1 MWDQR
6 GAGLSRR
13 HDCGAYTTASVEGDL
28 EALIDHVSP
37 GRPVVLIGESWG
49 GMYASLYI
57 NHHPDRVA
65 GAVLI
70 EPGPLNAAMFESVKN
85 DIYDLDFFS
94 EWLNDDVWDG
104 QFLTP
109 DDHARADY
117 HRMLGV
123 RDSQPRFHQDALNP
137 APIWRLGAVASRC
150 VMNTGLKDGKAVYDF
165 TDQLAAFTRPVLFV
179 AGADSEVVGP
189 ALQERQRQLYPA
201 SELVT
206 IAGAGHDVAWT
217 RTAETLTAIRS
228 YLAEVQ

>member
-1 MWDQR
+1 
-6 GAGLSRR
+6 
-13 HDCGAYTTASVEGDL
+13 
-28 EALIDHVSP
+28 
-37 GRPVVLIGESWG
+37 LIGESWG

-57 NHHPDRVA
+57 NHHPDRIA

-70 EPGPLNAAMFESVKN
+70 EAGPLNAAMFESIKN
-85 DIYDLDFFS
+85 DLYNLDFFS

-117 HRMLGV
+117 HRMLGFL
-123 RDSQPRFHQDALNP
+123 DAQPKSHQDAVHP

-165 TDQLAAFTRPVLFV
+165 TDQLAAFTKPVLFI
-179 AGADSEVVGP
+179 AGANSEVEGP
-189 ALQERQRQLYPA
+189 TLQERQRHLYPA
-201 SELVT
+201 SALVT
-206 IAGAGHDVAWT
+206 IAGAGHDVSWT
-217 RTAETLTAIRS
+217 QTAETLAAIRS

>member
-13 HDCGAYTTASVEGDL
+13 HDCDAYTMAGVEGDL
-28 EALIDHVSP
+28 SALVEHVSP
-37 GRPVVLIGESWG
+37 GRPVRLIGQSWG

-70 EPGPLNAAMFESVKN
+70 EPGPLNAEMFDVVNK
-85 DIYDLDFFS
+85 DLYDLDVFS

-117 HRMLGV
+117 HRLLGV
-123 RDSQPRFHQDALNP
+123 RDSQPKFHQDKANP
-137 APIWRLGAVASRC
+137 APFWRLGAIASRC
-150 VMNTGLKDGKAVYDF
+150 VMATGVKDGKAVYDF
-165 TDQLAAFTRPVLFV
+165 TDQLDAFTKPVLFI
-179 AGADSEVVGP
+179 AGGDSEVVGP
-189 ALQERQRQLYPA
+189 TLQERQRQLYPA
-201 SELVT
+201 SALVT
-206 IAGAGHDVAWT
+206 IPGAGHDVAWT
-217 RTAETLTAIRS
+217 RTAETLASIRS
-228 YLAEVQ
+228 YLAGVP